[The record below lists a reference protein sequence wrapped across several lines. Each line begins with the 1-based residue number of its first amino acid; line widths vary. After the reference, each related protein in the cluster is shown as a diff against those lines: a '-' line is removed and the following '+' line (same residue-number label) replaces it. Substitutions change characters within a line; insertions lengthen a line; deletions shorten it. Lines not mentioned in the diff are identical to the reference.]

1 MLFRSEE
8 DNIEVTN
15 LVEVLNII
23 RNEKSKISIFTDYQ
37 FISVALNLDDN
48 SPNKYWYDYHVYPK
62 NNHRLYGYY
71 RNFFIEKLKKSKIK
85 KIFVVKPIVGDDR
98 IVENIF
104 TNNCFQKL
112 KRTEILDI
120 YNLDECNEIK

>member
-1 MLFRSEE
+1 MGT
-8 DNIEVTN
+8 IT
-15 LVEVLNII
+15 
-23 RNEKSKISIFTDYQ
+23 T
-37 FISVALNLDDN
+37 FI
-48 SPNKYWYDYHVYPK
+48 PK